1 MSSCLPLS
9 LSLSLSL
16 HFYDAFVD
24 RRQFVRPTN
33 IRLSNLWEQRVF
45 RKHDQNSSGG
55 KFALQLRLPS
65 GISRKSPR
73 FLLLEEAE
81 VGKIHLR
88 GGVGGVGREGNL
100 MQLLNALRCCQGS
113 RECRECGIWIFY
125 IEFNFIGKITRER
138 EITRNV
144 INQ

>member
-1 MSSCLPLS
+1 M
-9 LSLSLSL
+9 
-16 HFYDAFVD
+16 
-24 RRQFVRPTN
+24 
-33 IRLSNLWEQRVF
+33 F

-88 GGVGGVGREGNL
+88 GGVGGGEKGREL
-100 MQLLNALRCCQGS
+100 DATLKRVALLPEKS
-113 RECRECGIWIFY
+113 RI
-125 IEFNFIGKITRER
+125 
-138 EITRNV
+138 
-144 INQ
+144 